1 MDALPIQRLNEFIQF
16 LNERYIDIPCYI
28 DMIMYSSKSSTI
40 RPARIR
46 IRSDY
51 Y

>member
-28 DMIMYSSKSSTI
+28 IMYSSKSSTI